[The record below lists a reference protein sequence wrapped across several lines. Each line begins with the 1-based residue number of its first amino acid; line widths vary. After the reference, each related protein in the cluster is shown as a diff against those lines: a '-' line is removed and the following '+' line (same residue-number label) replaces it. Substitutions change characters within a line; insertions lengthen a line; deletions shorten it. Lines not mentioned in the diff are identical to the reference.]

1 MIKLITT
8 DSYFNLFNILVKELD
23 GKCNHLAG
31 RNIVFCEE
39 KVSLMAERMICN
51 SFGGSFNT
59 DVYSFGNF
67 MRVKKSLEKILTKE
81 GSAMAVKRI
90 LSDVK
95 LSCFKS
101 SRAMLAPTLSELIM
115 QLKSAKVT
123 PNDLLYATEHASG
136 MLKNKLN
143 DIYSVFVAYED
154 FINKQGYE
162 DQSSS
167 LSYLPEIISESK
179 DIARADVYLV
189 GFSGFTAQMRS
200 AINTLIDK
208 AGNVTAILCKGDNP
222 LVYVNE
228 TAEYIKA
235 HCKSK
240 SIPLVDIKEDSGYT
254 VEGKTI
260 TQNLFTPTKNQGK
273 IKTDKVY
280 YASAVNAPTEI
291 EKVAEIIKSSVLSG
305 ECRYRDFTVALP
317 NVVDYKEFVKRAF
330 DTLEIP
336 YFLDERKRADNHPI
350 VTLILAYIDVFRKN
364 FERKAVSVFF
374 KNPLFEQD
382 KNLSDSFENYIIKYN
397 VNYGRIREPLKYEAD
412 KEQTASLEQFR
423 QKLCSVLSGFNVRGM
438 LKALNVEGK
447 VGEWTET
454 LISSG
459 EIEEAAVNVQVYDAV
474 IKILDEMEVILSGVD
489 MSITEYKNVFTSGV
503 IALELSIIPQY
514 NDAVFVGEY
523 KETALAKTKRLF
535 VVGLT
540 SAVPTVQADVALLSD
555 GDIDALEQIKVLIEP
570 KIRIVNHRTREN
582 LALALSAFSDKL
594 YLSYPIVAIDGAKNV
609 KSQVLTELEDIFTFK
624 PFPNENG
631 YLTFKQGVKTFA
643 KECGQFVEREK
654 GDFINASSFFNAV
667 GEEKLKHLLDNAN
680 KEMQVVL
687 DNVNRAIIKQ
697 TLSPTTI
704 EDYYKCPY
712 RAFLSHSVKLKAR
725 EEGVVQAFSVG
736 NLMHDIFSEYC
747 AKLDVVNDEQ
757 SSSELFNK
765 IKEEVLK
772 KEEYKK
778 FLSDSVTLNAISR
791 VLKECEKYCFNTYC
805 TLKNSSF
812 SVQTT
817 EAQFGDGKFYPA
829 VELNGGKFKIKGK
842 IDRVDVSDNYFRV
855 LDYKTGTADAVDKSL
870 FAGVKLQLYLYAAA
884 VAEKFKGGEKKLA
897 GLYYLP
903 VQDKYDS
910 PDKKDKAL
918 AVGKTLNDEQ
928 AVKEQDSSINDD
940 KKSAWVEVD
949 CKGKVKN
956 ALSESALSSY
966 IDYAVKLS
974 ELAAQRMAEGVIVAS
989 PYNDTCQYCAYKA
1002 LCGGGE
1008 ENSRKLEKVSESTI
1022 TQAVKGGEEDA
1033 EVDG

>member
-23 GKCNHLAG
+23 GKCNRANG
-31 RNIVFCEE
+31 RNVIFCEE
-39 KVSLMAERMICN
+39 KVSLMAERMICA

-67 MRVKKSLEKILTKE
+67 MRVKKPLEKILTKE
-81 GSAMAVKRI
+81 ASAMAVKRI

-123 PNDLLYATEHASG
+123 PNDLLYAIEQSSG
-136 MLKNKLN
+136 MLKNKLT
-143 DIYSVFVAYED
+143 DIYSVFVAYEE
-154 FINKQGYE
+154 FINTHGYE

-179 DIARADVYLV
+179 DIACADVYLV

-200 AINTLIDK
+200 AINTLIEK

-228 TAEYIKA
+228 TAEYIKNY
-235 HCKSK
+235 CKKLDLALLEINEDGGYNLESK
-240 SIPLVDIKEDSGYT
+240 I
-254 VEGKTI
+254 I
-260 TQNLFTPTKNQGK
+260 TQNLFTPRKNQSK
-273 IKTDKVY
+273 IVTDKIY
-280 YASAVNAPTEI
+280 YGSAINAPAEM
-291 EKVAEIIKSSVLSG
+291 ERVAEIIKASVLKG

-317 NVVDYKEFVKRAF
+317 NVVEYKQYVKRAF
-330 DTLEIP
+330 DTLRIP
-336 YFLDERKRADNHPI
+336 YFLDERKRADNHPV
-350 VTLILAYIDVFRKN
+350 VTLILAYIEIFRKN
-364 FERKAVSVFF
+364 FERKAISTFF

-397 VNYGRIREPLKYEAD
+397 VNYGRIKEPLKYETD

-423 QKLCSVLSGFNVRGM
+423 QKLCSVLNGFNVRGM
-438 LKALNVEGK
+438 LRALNVKEK
-447 VGEWTET
+447 VAEWTET
-454 LISSG
+454 LKSSG
-459 EIEEAAVNVQVYDAV
+459 EIEESAVNAQVYDAIV
-474 IKILDEMEVILSGVD
+474 KILDEMDVILSNVE

-523 KETALAKTKRLF
+523 KETALAKAKRLF

-540 SAVPTVQADVALLSD
+540 SSVPTVQADVALLSD
-555 GDIDALEQIKVLIEP
+555 GDIDALEQIKVMIEP

-582 LALALSAFSDKL
+582 LALALCAFLERL
-594 YLSYPIVAIDGAKNV
+594 YLSYPIVGIDGAKNA
-609 KSQVLTELEDIFTFK
+609 KSQVLTELENTFTFK
-624 PFPNENG
+624 SFPNENG
-631 YLTFKQGVKTFA
+631 YLTFRQGVKTFA
-643 KECGQFVEREK
+643 KECGQFVERENC
-654 GDFINASSFFNAV
+654 DFMNASAFFNAV
-667 GEEKLKHLLDNAN
+667 GEDKLKHLLDNAN

-687 DNVNRAIIKQ
+687 EKTDRAIIKQ

-712 RAFLSHSVKLKAR
+712 RAFLSHSVKLKER

-747 AKLDVVNDEQ
+747 VKLDEVCDEQ
-757 SSSELFNK
+757 SSSQLFNK

-778 FLSDSVTLNAISR
+778 FLSDSVTSSAISR

-812 SVQTT
+812 SVETT

-829 VELNGGKFKIKGK
+829 VKLNDGKFKIKGK

-870 FAGVKLQLYLYAAA
+870 FAGIKLQLYLYAAA
-884 VAEKFKGGEKKLA
+884 VAEKFKDGQKKLA

-903 VQDKYDS
+903 VQDKYDA

-928 AVKEQDSSINDD
+928 AVLAQDNLINDK

-949 CKGKVKN
+949 AKGKVKN
-956 ALSESALSSY
+956 SLSQSALSSY
-966 IDYAVKLS
+966 VDYAVKLS

-989 PYNDTCQYCAYKA
+989 PYNDTCQYCVYKA

-1008 ENSRKLEKVSESTI
+1008 ENSRKLEKVNEDTI
-1022 TQAVKGGEEDA
+1022 INAVEGGKENA
-1033 EVDG
+1033 EIDG